1 MVNKIKE
8 NLLNI
13 EIYQEEM
20 KEIIN
25 QMAIESENMNT
36 EFLNTIKKLK
46 EVM

>member
-25 QMAIESENMNT
+25 QMAIESENINI

-46 EVM
+46 EVI

>member
-8 NLLNI
+8 NLLNM

-25 QMAIESENMNT
+25 KMAIESENMNT

-46 EVM
+46 EVI

>member
-13 EIYQEEM
+13 EIHQEEM

>member
-20 KEIIN
+20 KETIN
-25 QMAIESENMNT
+25 KMAIESENMNT

>member
-25 QMAIESENMNT
+25 QMAIESENINI